1 MPLLLKE
8 ALSFNFPPQV
18 FQIDPTIPLN
28 FTICS
33 VRRRDGHGGL
43 QLSVRGHAVQEAD
56 ILLRRHHLCPHLH
69 DRLRVLDVLL
79 VGPQVRPGQGGA
91 HHHHPASNGHHHGKH
106 QLLDASCGLHQGDYN
121 TV

>member
-8 ALSFNFPPQV
+8 ALSFNLPPEV
-18 FQIDPTIPLN
+18 FEIDPTIPLN

-56 ILLRRHHLCPHLH
+56 ILLCRHHLCPHLH

-79 VGPQVRPGQGGA
+79 AGPQVRPGQGGA
-91 HHHHPASNGHHHGKH
+91 HHHHAARHVHHHLLH
-106 QLLDASCGLHQGDYN
+106 QQLSSTRSLHQGGD
-121 TV
+121 